1 MGDLSREEFLAH
13 VGPIRDNIAELVR
26 LQREANG
33 RMGKAEVRIAVLE
46 DRSPGRVG
54 MISGSIG
61 AGAIAVVWE
70 LLRYFAERGQ

>member
-1 MGDLSREEFLAH
+1 VGELSRDEFLAH
-13 VGPIRDNIAELVR
+13 IGPIRDDIAELVR

-33 RMGKAEVRIAVLE
+33 RMSKAEVRIAVLE

-61 AGAIAVVWE
+61 AGAIAIIWE
-70 LLRYFAERGQ
+70 LLRYFEKGR

>member
-1 MGDLSREEFLAH
+1 MGELTRDEFLAH
-13 VGPIRDNIAELVR
+13 VGPIRDDIAELVR

-33 RMGKAEVRIAVLE
+33 RMGKAEVRIAILE
-46 DRSPGRVG
+46 DRSPGRIG
-54 MISGSIG
+54 MITGSIG